1 MFKQAWRSYLTSL
14 HPRNYK
20 KIKGGALFG
29 VWLYWIVISPLLNSI
44 SKGSEAIEQSW
55 FYAITFTPYVIM
67 WWSNLEHKLQIPKQ
81 MYLLPMKL
89 SQRAEYVKYLLFI
102 KIGFPTLVG
111 VILHVIY
118 GFVYEFELFSI
129 FACMIAKISFG
140 IGMYVCS
147 ELRSKYDRYI
157 RYAVRQKDGTGTD
170 ACLNWMCMI
179 YSAIFHINA
188 TFIEVAAEVET
199 AGENSICSI
208 VLWYIILFIP
218 LIPMIIMD
226 IAIIKTRYHASIVDV
241 CNYEEAYNV
250 LGKAKK

>member
-1 MFKQAWRSYLTSL
+1 MFKQAWRSYLASL

-81 MYLLPMKL
+81 MYLLPMQAPQKK
-89 SQRAEYVKYLLFI
+89 EYVGCLIII
-102 KIGFPTLVG
+102 KIGFPILVG
-111 VILHVIY
+111 VILHIIRGFIY
-118 GFVYEFELFSI
+118 GLHPFQIL
-129 FACMIAKISFG
+129 ACVIAMISFG
-140 IGMYVCS
+140 IGVYVCS

-157 RYAVRQKDGTGTD
+157 RYAVRAEDGNGTD

-179 YSAIFHINA
+179 YSAIYHL
-188 TFIEVAAEVET
+188 T
-199 AGENSICSI
+199 ALFADVKIGEGNSLLILA
-208 VLWYIILFIP
+208 LWYIIP